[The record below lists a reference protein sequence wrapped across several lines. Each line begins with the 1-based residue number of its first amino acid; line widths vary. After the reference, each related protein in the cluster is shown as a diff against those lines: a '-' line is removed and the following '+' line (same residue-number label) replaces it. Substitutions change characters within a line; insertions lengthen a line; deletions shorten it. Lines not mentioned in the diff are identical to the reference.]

1 MEYSIQELARLSG
14 VTSRTLRWYDKIGLL
29 KPSRIAESGYRYY
42 GEAEVNR
49 LQDILYYRSLGVE
62 LSQIRTFLDAP
73 DFDRMTT
80 LRKHLSALESER
92 VRLEKL
98 IQSVRD
104 TIGAEERNET
114 MTDEKKFEAFKR
126 ELVEENEKN
135 YGKEAREKYGAAEVD
150 AANRNMMGLSQ
161 EQYAVWTDLGS
172 TIQSK
177 LEAAVRDE
185 LEPDGTAGREVAEL
199 HKRWLMATM
208 KTYDAKRHQGI
219 AELYV
224 ADERFTAYYDKAV
237 SGCARFLRNA
247 VRYWAEKL

>member
-1 MEYSIQELARLSG
+1 
-14 VTSRTLRWYDKIGLL
+14 
-29 KPSRIAESGYRYY
+29 
-42 GEAEVNR
+42 
-49 LQDILYYRSLGVE
+49 
-62 LSQIRTFLDAP
+62 
-73 DFDRMTT
+73 
-80 LRKHLSALESER
+80 
-92 VRLEKL
+92 
-98 IQSVRD
+98 
-104 TIGAEERNET
+104 
-114 MTDEKKFEAFKR
+114 MTDEKKFEAFKK

-135 YGKEAREKYGAAEVD
+135 YGKEAREKYGVAEVD

-161 EQYAVWTDLGS
+161 EQYAVWTELGS

-185 LEPDGTAGREVAEL
+185 LAPDGTAGREVAEL